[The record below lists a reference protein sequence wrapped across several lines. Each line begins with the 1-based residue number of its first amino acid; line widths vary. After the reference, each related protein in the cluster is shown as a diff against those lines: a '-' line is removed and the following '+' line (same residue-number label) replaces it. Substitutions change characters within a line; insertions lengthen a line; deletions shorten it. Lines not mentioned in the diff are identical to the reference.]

1 MSFLDMLPDMSKMGE
16 QVGAFVNG
24 AQGLLESISA
34 RLDTAL
40 GELAAV
46 KSAQETLAA
55 EHRALHEKYA
65 ELLGYLAELDRD
77 DIETAAEAVETAAEA
92 VETAAQAVETVT
104 EAETEIVEE
113 TPEPEVT
120 AEAVPEPISEPEP
133 ETLPE
138 ARKEKET
145 LTEVPIAP
153 EPEPEKPKRA
163 RRTFGRI

>member
-24 AQGLLESISA
+24 AQTLLESISV

-40 GELAAV
+40 TELAAV
-46 KSAQETLAA
+46 KAAQETLAA
-55 EHRALHEKYA
+55 EHRALHEKHDA
-65 ELLGYLAELDRD
+65 LLGMLSELEQD

-92 VETAAQAVETVT
+92 VETVAEALETV
-104 EAETEIVEE
+104 AETAEEVVEE
-113 TPEPEVT
+113 TPEPE
-120 AEAVPEPISEPEP
+120 AVPESPPEPEP

-145 LTEVPIAP
+145 LTEVPIPP